1 MLNYKMNN
9 VVYHEVTPSNDKG
22 SFKEFES
29 IDFEIQAE
37 GRKLLKNSIVFEADI
52 EVRSS
57 GNALLVDTDIVK
69 LEHKIGFHG
78 VCESWNVS
86 NQVGSLEN
94 IQDYGRY
101 VNMLSCATLDKMD
114 YCNIRYQVEGRQ
126 VTEDAGRAVIQ
137 PQRQAVKES
146 TSGNVNRSAHF
157 CLSPKICLNSMVGDN
172 YSFAKNGS
180 IRVSTNLARNNA
192 FLFGGGFSGHTYT
205 LSNVRIKFSSVPDDG
220 AQKLMMMNSVVSVKQ
235 ALNSNAGNIS
245 ARVPAKA
252 CSGVM
257 ISFIEQDHEN
267 KDKENSY
274 ALERLPNI
282 DEVQYL
288 FNNSTSQGV
297 SYVIDDAGEL
307 ISRGLDALSE
317 AGHQQANPNLLAA
330 NGGYL
335 IGLDFKDTIDLSAQK
350 FNVQIR
356 NQTPAITSNARLV
369 FLYFLNRIS
378 L

>member
-1 MLNYKMNN
+1 
-9 VVYHEVTPSNDKG
+9 
-22 SFKEFES
+22 
-29 IDFEIQAE
+29 
-37 GRKLLKNSIVFEADI
+37 
-52 EVRSS
+52 
-57 GNALLVDTDIVK
+57 
-69 LEHKIGFHG
+69 
-78 VCESWNVS
+78 
-86 NQVGSLEN
+86 
-94 IQDYGRY
+94 
-101 VNMLSCATLDKMD
+101 
-114 YCNIRYQVEGRQ
+114 
-126 VTEDAGRAVIQ
+126 
-137 PQRQAVKES
+137 
-146 TSGNVNRSAHF
+146 
-157 CLSPKICLNSMVGDN
+157 
-172 YSFAKNGS
+172 
-180 IRVSTNLARNNA
+180 
-192 FLFGGGFSGHTYT
+192 
-205 LSNVRIKFSSVPDDG
+205 
-220 AQKLMMMNSVVSVKQ
+220 MMMNSVVSVKQ